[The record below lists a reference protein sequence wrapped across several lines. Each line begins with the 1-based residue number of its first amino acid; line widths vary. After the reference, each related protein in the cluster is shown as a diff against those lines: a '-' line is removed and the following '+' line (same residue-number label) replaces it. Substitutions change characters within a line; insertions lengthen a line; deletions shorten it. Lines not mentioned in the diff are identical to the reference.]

1 MALTLL
7 CSLPGNRMINLRGIT
22 KTFGATPVLD
32 GVTLDVPA
40 GACVAVLGGNGA
52 GKSTLLRIVATVLR
66 PTGGTLTLWGDDAV
80 RAPER
85 ARGRLGFVA
94 HGAHVWDDL
103 TAIENLRV
111 WRTLANRPTH
121 RDALM
126 DALTIVEL
134 DAVAHERVRTFSAG
148 MKRRL
153 SLARWVDGGVD
164 LLLLDEPFT
173 GLDQRGKKWLAEFL
187 RAFKARGGTALMAT
201 HDFSRSLDVA
211 DRVAIL
217 ADGVVV
223 ADHARADLDARD
235 LDALYQL
242 HTGGVA

>member
-1 MALTLL
+1 
-7 CSLPGNRMINLRGIT
+7 MISLRGIT
-22 KTFGATPVLD
+22 KRFGPTAVLD
-32 GVTLDVPA
+32 GVTLDVAA
-40 GACVAVLGGNGA
+40 GECVAVLGANGA

-66 PTGGTLTLWGDDAV
+66 PTAGTLTLWGEDAV

-103 TAIENLRV
+103 TALENLRV
-111 WRTLANRPTH
+111 WRTLANRPAG

-126 DALTIVEL
+126 DVLAIVEL

-153 SLARWVDGGVD
+153 SLARWLDGRVD
-164 LLLLDEPFT
+164 LLLLDEPFA

-187 RAFKARGGTALMAT
+187 LAFKARGGTALMAT
-201 HDFSRSLDVA
+201 HDFGRSLDVA
-211 DRVAIL
+211 DRLAIL

-223 ADHARADLDARD
+223 ADHAHADLDTRE
-235 LDALYQL
+235 LEALYRL
-242 HTGGVA
+242 HTAGVA